1 MDPMDK
7 LSVLKKN
14 FGHSSFRQGQEKLI
28 DAILSGEDALGI
40 MPTGGG
46 KSLCYQEAGRA
57 GRDGEAADCLL
68 LYSAGDIQTA
78 KFLIESSGEGLDEE
92 KQANVRRRDYG
103 RLQAMIGYCKTS
115 RCLRGYILDYFGQ
128 KHPENCGYCGNCKGA
143 YETIDITVPAQM
155 ILSCVYRVRERLGYY
170 VGKLLIVQTL
180 CGSKIRRVLELGLNT
195 LSTYGL
201 LKELPAEQVR
211 AYVDRL
217 EDEGYLRTNPDHLTL
232 EPASLASAVLF
243 GGQKISLSVRVEDKP
258 KGAAKGKKTPEA
270 AKTKLRFRCLR
281 PWGAP
286 TCFPPSRP
294 CGCRSRRRRTCRPIS
309 SLPTQPLRIWPPKDP
324 IPWRN
329 FWRSP
334 ASARKKRHSMQRYS

>member
-7 LSVLKKN
+7 LSVLKKY
-14 FGHSSFRQGQEKLI
+14 FGHPSFRQGQEKLI

-46 KSLCYQEAGRA
+46 
-57 GRDGEAADCLL
+57 
-68 LYSAGDIQTA
+68 
-78 KFLIESSGEGLDEE
+78 
-92 KQANVRRRDYG
+92 
-103 RLQAMIGYCKTS
+103 
-115 RCLRGYILDYFGQ
+115 
-128 KHPENCGYCGNCKGA
+128 
-143 YETIDITVPAQM
+143 
-155 ILSCVYRVRERLGYY
+155 
-170 VGKLLIVQTL
+170 
-180 CGSKIRRVLELGLNT
+180 KIRRVLELGLNT

-232 EPASLASAVLF
+232 EPASSASAVLF

-258 KGAAKGKKTPEA
+258 KGAGKGKKTPEA

-294 CGCRSRRRRTCRPIS
+294 CGSRSRRRRTCRPIS

-324 IPWRN
+324 IPCFCIIFAFLKIN
-329 FWRSP
+329 T
-334 ASARKKRHSMQRYS
+334 K